1 MKTRKRALVGLTVA
15 LALFGTAACGRA
27 ETTPGDQAPAQE
39 VTEGAATGTLTVWAM
54 GVEGEEL
61 PGLVEGFKAE
71 NPDVTVNVTAVPWD
85 SAHDRFTAAI
95 AAGTTPDVA
104 QVGTTWMG
112 EFVGLNALDPTPDL
126 IDPSMFFEGAQ
137 STTEVDGTSYAVPW
151 YVETRLLYYRTD
163 IAEAAGITEAP
174 ATWDDLKAMATAMK
188 GAEGV
193 RWPISLLPGGTGS
206 WQTVLPLMWSNG
218 GQVVNDDQTAFTFD
232 TPENVEALQYYQS
245 FFTEGLANTAPT
257 SGTTEADFVSGAVPM
272 FISGP
277 WMMSSVENLGGEGF
291 ADQYAVAEMPTKV
304 TNASFIG
311 GSNLAVFSASENRD
325 AAWKL
330 VDYLTQEETQIEW
343 FDMTSDLPSV
353 QSAWDDAALQSD
365 EKLATFGAQLETA
378 YAPPAIQ
385 TWEQVANAFDAEV
398 ERVTITGSDA
408 AAGLSALQQEAT
420 SIGMG

>member
-1 MKTRKRALVGLTVA
+1 MELTWRVLHGPPGEWHCA
-15 LALFGTAACGRA
+15 RWSWGAPSEQHGATWSWGAPGEQYGARWSWGAPGELHGAKWGCG
-27 ETTPGDQAPAQE
+27 
-39 VTEGAATGTLTVWAM
+39 VL
-54 GVEGEEL
+54 
-61 PGLVEGFKAE
+61 
-71 NPDVTVNVTAVPWD
+71 
-85 SAHDRFTAAI
+85 SHDREEQR
-95 AAGTTPDVA
+95 GQGGVHNNRD
-104 QVGTTWMG
+104 
-112 EFVGLNALDPTPDL
+112 
-126 IDPSMFFEGAQ
+126 
-137 STTEVDGTSYAVPW
+137 
-151 YVETRLLYYRTD
+151 
-163 IAEAAGITEAP
+163 
-174 ATWDDLKAMATAMK
+174 ATA
-188 GAEGV
+188 
-193 RWPISLLPGGTGS
+193 
-206 WQTVLPLMWSNG
+206 
-218 GQVVNDDQTAFTFD
+218 TAGRRQHQ
-232 TPENVEALQYYQS
+232 QYYQS